1 MFFIYKRINVII
13 DNIKGQYNTYNT
25 KKFITPSGGWRI
37 IIGFCRIFGGLIS
50 DQSDIWFI
58 AFLFLKSFGIFLRSL
73 AYLSYGM
80 NGHGMPVGQM
90 LGRMLESA
98 SEISFMLLVILL
110 AKGYTVTR

>member
-1 MFFIYKRINVII
+1 MNYLIL
-13 DNIKGQYNTYNT
+13 
-25 KKFITPSGGWRI
+25 S
-37 IIGFCRIFGGLIS
+37 IF
-50 DQSDIWFI
+50 
-58 AFLFLKSFGIFLRSL
+58 KSFGIFLRSL